1 MLIGSKSLNC
11 IKSGFLRVS
20 YICYIFV
27 SEQESGHEL
36 LLWEK
41 FYIHQKKK
49 PVLEFSVEQKTKN
62 TLYDNGE
69 EMAYIIWSW

>member
-36 LLWEK
+36 PRAIFFERNFIFIRRRNL
-41 FYIHQKKK
+41 
-49 PVLEFSVEQKTKN
+49 S
-62 TLYDNGE
+62 
-69 EMAYIIWSW
+69 

>member
-11 IKSGFLRVS
+11 VKSGFLRVS

-36 LLWEK
+36 LRAISLRE
-41 FYIHQKKK
+41 I
-49 PVLEFSVEQKTKN
+49 
-62 TLYDNGE
+62 LYSSE
-69 EMAYIIWSW
+69 EETCLRV